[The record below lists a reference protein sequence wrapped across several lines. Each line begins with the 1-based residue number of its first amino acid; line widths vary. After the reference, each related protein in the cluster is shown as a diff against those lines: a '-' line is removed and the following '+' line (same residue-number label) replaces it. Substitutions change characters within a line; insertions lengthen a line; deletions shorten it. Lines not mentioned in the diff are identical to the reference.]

1 MPVCMYT
8 RESRITSE
16 MYFSPISDGQIYDP
30 NLNERQA
37 IAFMG
42 WDFPFSLKTSGL
54 KWVLNYCN
62 LCSLIKST
70 LELITGRC
78 NCD

>member
-1 MPVCMYT
+1 MPVCMHT
-8 RESRITSE
+8 RESSITSE
-16 MYFSPISDGQIYDP
+16 IYFSPISDCQIYDQ
-30 NLNERQA
+30 NLNKRQA
-37 IAFMG
+37 IVFMV

-54 KWVLNYCN
+54 KCVLNYCN